1 MLSLTL
7 YQRKLLLRSVMF
19 GYIRLRLAS
28 EYSLPCAPTDV
39 YQTLFSGFLSLLV
52 FRTVFLIRTSGFRF
66 RFRFRSG
73 HCVSDFELGLSF
85 FSFGYGLGLASDY
98 NCKK

>member
-7 YQRKLLLRSVMF
+7 YQRKLLLRLVTFSLV
-19 GYIRLRLAS
+19 RLRLAS
-28 EYSLPCAPTDV
+28 EYNLSRAPMDV

-52 FRTVFLIRTSGFRF
+52 FRTVFLIRTSG
-66 RFRFRSG
+66 FRFRSG